1 MLQKNP
7 PHHKSIILQGHGKQQ
22 MQRPASTMY
31 SLEWYKKPKK
41 TTLIQK
47 SIKISCTHTS
57 SSATGQ
63 LLLKS
68 LLPFFEALIMC
79 SLLWRTSGQPC
90 PSQLLIPP
98 VSFEPTPVLP
108 QHALS
113 RSGNGSSWKTHGGGK
128 KVVVKVGLQ
137 LQTSS
142 RHTNISMCLGEVKQK
157 HYFWQE
163 PAYMPYLSNC
173 ATTDFNKGDVEQQEV
188 IC

>member
-1 MLQKNP
+1 
-7 PHHKSIILQGHGKQQ
+7 
-22 MQRPASTMY
+22 MQCPASTMY

-41 TTLIQK
+41 TTLMQK

-137 LQTSS
+137 LPDQFKAHKHQHVSGGGKTETLLLAGAYIYAILKQL
-142 RHTNISMCLGEVKQK
+142 RHHRL
-157 HYFWQE
+157 
-163 PAYMPYLSNC
+163 
-173 ATTDFNKGDVEQQEV
+173 
-188 IC
+188 